1 MMKFRMVLK
10 GNKKISKKY
19 SNIKQENLFR
29 FRLTINNKCGVVAD
43 PDITLLAFDR
53 EWPCHRAVLEQ
64 SDFFR
69 ALVNGSFKESK
80 FHEIRLH
87 TTNDDYLITEA
98 SFGKLLDVMYGREI
112 KLVED
117 DIFHFVVT
125 AQYFQMHNVVEYC
138 ESKIIEMLSSSNCI
152 DIYHFAERYFLEKSR
167 ESTFKWML
175 LRLFPVKCWDQL
187 NYMTIGE

>member
-1 MMKFRMVLK
+1 MRAKNEEKSIFFF
-10 GNKKISKKY
+10 Y
-19 SNIKQENLFR
+19 FR
-29 FRLTINNKCGVVAD
+29 FRLDVNKSDVITD

-87 TTNDDYLITEA
+87 TKNNNDYLITEA
-98 SFGKLLDVMYGREI
+98 SFGKLLDVMYGREVKI
-112 KLVED
+112 ATD

-125 AQYFQMHNVVEYC
+125 AQYFQMHNVVEFC
-138 ESKIIEMLSSSNCI
+138 EQKIIEMLRSSNCI
-152 DIYHFAERYFLEKSR
+152 DIFYFAERYFLERTR
-167 ESTFKWML
+167 EETFKWML

-187 NYMTIGE
+187 NYMTIGERNGEILKIKG

>member
-1 MMKFRMVLK
+1 MMKFRMMLK
-10 GNKKISKKY
+10 GNKKIVKSIQ
-19 SNIKQENLFR
+19 IKLKNLFR
-29 FRLTINNKCGVVAD
+29 FRLTLNNKCDVLAD
-43 PDITLLAFDR
+43 PDITLQAFDR

-69 ALVNGSFKESK
+69 ALINGSFKESK

-87 TTNDDYLITEA
+87 NTSDDYLITEQ
-98 SFGKLLDVMYGREI
+98 SFAKLLDVMYGREI
-112 KLVED
+112 KLITD

-138 ESKIIEMLSSSNCI
+138 EAKIVEMLRSSNCI
-152 DIYHFAERYFLEKSR
+152 DIYHFAERYFLETTKQN
-167 ESTFKWML
+167 TFKWML

-187 NYMTIGE
+187 NYMTIGES